1 MRVLV
6 LDGNE
11 NQSLAAVRSL
21 AAAGHDVYV
30 GADSSWSKAGW
41 SRYSKGSFRYTAPQ
55 VAVDEFVERIVR
67 EVKGHD
73 GTLVMPMTERTT
85 MPLSERRDEIF
96 AAGGL
101 MVLPPHE
108 VVLQA
113 FDKRR
118 TTELAQSLGVEVPAT
133 TVISNRR
140 EAEEFVQTASFP
152 AVLKPRSSEEV
163 MADGRVMSA
172 GAPRYAKDRTEFMAA
187 CDEMF
192 KRSSALLVQEF
203 IEGRGVGYF
212 ALMQYGELRAEFAHR
227 RIRDVRPTG
236 SGSALRE
243 SVSPDPRVRDASLKI
258 LHALSWH
265 GVAMVEFRQRD
276 DGTPVFLE
284 VNGRFWNSLA
294 LAIHAG
300 VDFPALVAEIAQGKD
315 VELDDQYRQQYR
327 QNVRCRW
334 FLGDFRHLLEV
345 MRGAPAGYP
354 GKLPSR
360 WRTLAHFL
368 TPVRWTYHDN
378 FSSRDPLPEFADW
391 IDFVFRKLP
400 AGLRRNAGKTK
411 VADAESRYSLS

>member
-11 NQSLAAVRSL
+11 NHAVAAVRSL

-30 GADSSWSKAGW
+30 GADSSWSKAGC

-55 VAVDEFVERIVR
+55 VAVDEFVARIVS
-67 EVKGHD
+67 EVKKHD
-73 GTLVMPMTERTT
+73 GTLVLPMTERTT

-96 AAGGL
+96 NAGGL

-118 TTELAQSLGVEVPAT
+118 TTELAKSLGVEVPAT
-133 TVISNRR
+133 TVISNRL
-140 EAEEFVQTASFP
+140 EAEKFVQTASFP
-152 AVLKPRSSEEV
+152 LVLKPRSSEEV
-163 MADGRVMSA
+163 LPDGRVLSA
-172 GAPRYAKDRTEFMAA
+172 GAPQYAKDRAEFMTA

-243 SVSPDPRVRDASLKI
+243 SVSPDSKVRDASLKI
-258 LHALSWH
+258 LSALGWH
-265 GVAMVEFRQRD
+265 GVAMVEFRQRE

-294 LAIHAG
+294 LSIHAG
-300 VDFPALVAEIAQGKD
+300 VDFPALVAEIAQGK
-315 VELDDQYRQQYR
+315 ELELIDEYR

-354 GKLPSR
+354 GKFPSR
-360 WRTLAHFL
+360 WQTLAQFL
-368 TPVRWTYHDN
+368 TPVKGTYHDN
-378 FSSRDPLPEFADW
+378 FSLRDPLPEFADW

-400 AGLRRNAGKTK
+400 AGLRRNAKNVK

>member
-30 GADSSWSKAGW
+30 GADSSWSKAGC
-41 SRYSKGSFRYTAPQ
+41 SRYSKGSFTYTPPQ
-55 VAVDEFVERIVR
+55 VAVDEFVDRIVS

-73 GTLVMPMTERTT
+73 GTLVLPMTERTT
-85 MPLSERRDEIF
+85 MPLSERRDEIL

-118 TTELAQSLGVEVPAT
+118 TTDLAKSLGVQVPAT
-133 TVISNRR
+133 TVISNHL

-152 AVLKPRSSEEV
+152 VVLKPRSSEEV
-163 MADGRVMSA
+163 LADGRVMSA
-172 GAPRYAKDRTEFMAA
+172 GAPRYAKDRAEFMAA

-243 SVSPDPRVRDASLKI
+243 SVSPDSRVRDASLKI

-300 VDFPALVAEIAQGKD
+300 VDFPALVAEIAQGKE
-315 VELDDQYRQQYR
+315 VELVDQYR

-345 MRGAPAGYP
+345 VRGAPAGYP
-354 GKLPSR
+354 GKFPSR
-360 WRTLAHFL
+360 LRTLIQFF
-368 TPVRWTYHDN
+368 TPVKGTYHDN
-378 FSSRDPLPEFADW
+378 FSLRDPLPEFADW

-400 AGLRRNAGKTK
+400 AGLRRNAKKMK

>member
-30 GADSSWSKAGW
+30 GADSSWSKAGC
-41 SRYSKGSFRYTAPQ
+41 SRYSKGSFTYTPPQ
-55 VAVDEFVERIVR
+55 VAVDEFVDRIVS

-73 GTLVMPMTERTT
+73 GTLVLPMTERTT
-85 MPLSERRDEIF
+85 MPLSERRAEIL

-118 TTELAQSLGVEVPAT
+118 TTELAKSLGVEVPAT
-133 TVISNRR
+133 TVISNHL

-163 MADGRVMSA
+163 LADGRVMSA
-172 GAPRYAKDRTEFMAA
+172 GAPRYAKDRAEFMAA

-243 SVSPDPRVRDASLKI
+243 SVSPDSRVRDASLKI

-300 VDFPALVAEIAQGKD
+300 VDFPALVAEIAQGKE
-315 VELDDQYRQQYR
+315 VELVDQYR

-345 MRGAPAGYP
+345 VRGAPAGYP
-354 GKLPSR
+354 GKFPSR
-360 WRTLAHFL
+360 LRTLIQFF
-368 TPVRWTYHDN
+368 TPVKGTYHDN
-378 FSSRDPLPEFADW
+378 FSLRDPLPEFADW

-400 AGLRRNAGKTK
+400 AGLRRNAKKMK